1 MKKYL
6 VLYNCVLF
14 TIIGLGLVMIYSAS
28 SIWAEYKTGNPYY
41 YLLRQG
47 LFFGVGLIGYI
58 IAAKIPYTFWLKH
71 ANKIFFG
78 CLILL
83 ILVLIPGIGIVRGGA
98 RSWIGI
104 GDFSI
109 QPAEF
114 MKLGLIIFTSKF
126 LSKNYGI
133 LKKNRYFY
141 LYMLFVGM
149 IFGLILLQP
158 DFGSGLIMVASIV
171 FLLFVG
177 EFQLKNIL
185 IGLLAAG
192 MGLTL
197 MILAAPY
204 RLERIIS
211 FMDPWKDPLG
221 SGFQIIQSLYA
232 ISPASL
238 FGYGLFKSKQK
249 YFYLPEPGNDFIF
262 AIIVEE
268 LGILGGIILIVLFG
282 ILIYI
287 GYKLSRST
295 KDTFAGYLVFG
306 FTSLL
311 MIQVFI
317 NIAVVI
323 GLIPVTGVTLPFVSY
338 GGSSLVISMFMMGI
352 IYNVLKT
359 SKKDLSFYAI
369 WKPKFSFKRKKKTP

>member
-6 VLYNCVLF
+6 ILYTSVLF
-14 TIIGLGLVMIYSAS
+14 IIIGVGLVMIYSAS

-47 LFFGVGLIGYI
+47 LFFGVGFVGFI
-58 IAAKIPYTFWLKH
+58 IASRIPYQFWLKQ
-71 ANKIFFG
+71 ANKIFFA
-78 CLILL
+78 CLLLL

-114 MKLGLIIFTSKF
+114 MKLGLIIFTAKF
-126 LSKNYGI
+126 LSKNKGI

-141 LYMLFVGM
+141 AYMLFVGI

-158 DFGSGLIMVASIV
+158 DFGSGLIMVMGIV
-171 FLLFVG
+171 MLLFVG
-177 EFQLKNIL
+177 EFQLKNIV
-185 IGLLAAG
+185 IGMIFALG
-192 MGLTL
+192 GLTL

-211 FMDPWKDPLG
+211 FLNPWEDPLG

-268 LGILGGIILIVLFG
+268 LGILGGILLILLFA
-282 ILIYI
+282 ILIYL
-287 GYKLSRST
+287 GYKL
-295 KDTFAGYLVFG
+295 A
-306 FTSLL
+306 
-311 MIQVFI
+311 
-317 NIAVVI
+317 
-323 GLIPVTGVTLPFVSY
+323 PVPT
-338 GGSSLVISMFMMGI
+338 
-352 IYNVLKT
+352 
-359 SKKDLSFYAI
+359 
-369 WKPKFSFKRKKKTP
+369 